1 MRVGSPARR
10 AALVA
15 RTTPLDGEVDL
26 VAFTGDDGVLF
37 WQPGLA
43 LAGRGVAASVELPAG
58 LHDVHRVGDLLS
70 GIECWDEV
78 GAPGC
83 GPVAIGA
90 LPFDPTAPSSLVV
103 PETVVGRDALGRA
116 WLTTIDPAVSAPRD
130 VGHGR
135 GAPPPPPRQAPH
147 RYQLDGSGPHERW
160 CATVAEALDEIA
172 AGQLE
177 KVVLAR
183 FVDVEANRAID
194 RADVLARLQS
204 LYPSCTVF
212 AVGTF
217 VGASPELLVR
227 REGDEVVSHPVA
239 GTVRRSG
246 DPDTDARATAALL
259 TSTKERR
266 EHALVVEAVV
276 SALAP
281 VCAEL
286 SVPATPSAVV
296 LRNVSHLGTRVR
308 GRLAQPL
315 SALELAAR
323 LHPTPAVGGVPRDAA
338 LAYITAHEGFDR
350 GRYAGPVGWVD
361 GRGDG
366 CWVVGI
372 RSAELDGPRARLFAG
387 NGIVAGADPVAELVE
402 TQLKLQALL
411 AAVVRP

>member
-1 MRVGSPARR
+1 MRVGSPARL
-10 AALVA
+10 AGLVA

-26 VAFTGDDGVLF
+26 VACAGDDGVLF
-37 WQPGLA
+37 WQPGLG

-58 LHDVHRVGDLLS
+58 IADVHRVADLLG

-78 GAPGC
+78 GAPGS
-83 GPVAIGA
+83 GPLAIGA
-90 LPFDPTAPSSLVV
+90 LPFHPTAPSSLVV
-103 PETVVGRDALGRA
+103 PETVVGRDASGRA
-116 WLTTIDPAVSAPRD
+116 WLTRIGQAMSVVPP
-130 VGHGR
+130 VGH
-135 GAPPPPPRQAPH
+135 PVNSLPRKAPH
-147 RYQLDGSGPHERW
+147 RYRLDASGPHERW
-160 CATVAEALDEIA
+160 CATVAAALDEIA
-172 AGQLE
+172 AGRLE

-183 FVDVEANRAID
+183 YVDVEADTAID
-194 RADVLARLQS
+194 RADVLARLRA

-217 VGASPELLVR
+217 VGASPELLVG

-246 DPDTDARATAALL
+246 DPDADARAAAALL
-259 TSTKERR
+259 ASTKERR
-266 EHALVVEAVV
+266 EHALVVDAVV

-286 SVPATPSAVV
+286 SVPATPSVV
-296 LRNVSHLGTRVR
+296 ALRNLSHLGTRVR
-308 GRLAQPL
+308 GRLTQSL

-323 LHPTPAVGGVPRDAA
+323 LHPTPAVGGVPREAA
-338 LAYITAHEGFDR
+338 LDYIAAHEGFDR

-361 GRGDG
+361 ARGDG

-372 RSAELDGPRARLFAG
+372 RSAELDGARARLFAG
-387 NGIVAGADPVAELVE
+387 NGIVAGADPGAELAE